1 HSASAAPTRR
11 RRSGPPARADG
22 FIMGSRIIATGRAV
36 PRTALTNKD
45 LERYMDTSDQWIRS
59 RTGIGSR
66 YAMRQGE
73 SIADI
78 ATSASRTA
86 LERAGIKPGA
96 LDAIIVGTVSSE
108 YAFPSLA
115 CQIQKG
121 LSISSMPAFDVAA
134 ACSGFVY
141 ALQVADA
148 QMRAGDFKRVLVVGA
163 DALST
168 MVDWSDR
175 RTAVLF
181 GDGAGACV
189 MVTEPGNR
197 GVLSSLLRSAGEYWN
212 LLSVRATATR
222 RPIDSE
228 VRRCADDAIQMKGP
242 ELFKIAV
249 KRMEEISLLVP
260 HQANLRIISVVAERL
275 GLPPEKVFTNID
287 RYGNTSAASVPIALD
302 EGLEQGRIH
311 DGNIVIL
318 NACGGGLTWGANLI
332 RW

>member
-1 HSASAAPTRR
+1 
-11 RRSGPPARADG
+11 
-22 FIMGSRIIATGRAV
+22 M
-36 PRTALTNKD
+36 ALTNND

-66 YAMRQGE
+66 YAIRRGE
-73 SIADI
+73 SLADI
-78 ATSASRTA
+78 ATDASRTA
-86 LERAGIKPGA
+86 LERAGVKPGG

-121 LSISSMPAFDVAA
+121 LGISSMPAFDVAA

-168 MVDWSDR
+168 MVDWGDR

-189 MVTEPGNR
+189 MVTEAGNR

-212 LLSVRATATR
+212 LLSVRSTGTR
-222 RPIDSE
+222 GTIDSE
-228 VRRCADDAIQMKGP
+228 VRRCAGDAIQMKGP

-249 KRMEEISLLVP
+249 KSMEEISRLVAERAGVELEEIDLFVP
-260 HQANLRIISVVAERL
+260 HQANLRIISAVAERL

-302 EGLEQGRIH
+302 EALEQGRIH
-311 DGNIVIL
+311 DGNIVML